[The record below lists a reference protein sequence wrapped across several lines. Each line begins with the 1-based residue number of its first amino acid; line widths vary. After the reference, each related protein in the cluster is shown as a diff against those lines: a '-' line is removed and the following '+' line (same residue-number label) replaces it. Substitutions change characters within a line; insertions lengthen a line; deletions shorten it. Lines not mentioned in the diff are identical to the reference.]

1 MSSFQILKGQNN
13 VKKIRMDKDIVG
25 NNVPYLHE
33 GIISEILG
41 YLEVKSLLR
50 CKSVCKLWHAV
61 IQENE
66 FVTMHRLRNRGRYQ
80 VIERMGES
88 INSDGTKETFRYLD
102 ESVNGLLI
110 EKRISSA
117 TKYRI
122 VNPFTKQILDIP
134 KPGNTGYRMSI
145 FIDSSTFSYNLVS
158 VHSPDKECRNIVFKV
173 LGLGCDN
180 PRGFSW
186 RTLNITAFNNIGDYK
201 MYYYRIIT
209 LPDGIVYVL
218 KLLNVGF
225 SRPEIIRVD
234 LVRESSTMCVMPES
248 LFHDRNKERVKFEM
262 WQGMPTIHSMEEKKL
277 NVWALK
283 DHKKQKWVEKIVISL
298 PYLKEYPALKEFS
311 PYLTY
316 SRGENML
323 LYSFSNAGFI
333 YKCKSKVFTGALP
346 TDVTH
351 VRVQETLV
359 YLKGMRPE
367 KEC

>member
-1 MSSFQILKGQNN
+1 
-13 VKKIRMDKDIVG
+13 
-25 NNVPYLHE
+25 
-33 GIISEILG
+33 
-41 YLEVKSLLR
+41 
-50 CKSVCKLWHAV
+50 
-61 IQENE
+61 
-66 FVTMHRLRNRGRYQ
+66 
-80 VIERMGES
+80 MGES

-110 EKRISSA
+110 EERISSA

-134 KPGNTGYRMSI
+134 KPGNTRHRMSI

-180 PRGFSW
+180 PCGFSW
-186 RTLNITAFNNIGDYK
+186 RTLNITAFNNIDEYTK
-201 MYYYRIIT
+201 YYFRIIM

-218 KLLNVGF
+218 KLLNGGF
-225 SRPEIIRVD
+225 SKPEIIRID
-234 LVRESSTMCVMPES
+234 PVRESSTMCIMPES
-248 LFHDRNKERVKFEM
+248 LFHDRNRDRVDRVKFKM
-262 WQGMPTIHSMEEKKL
+262 WQGMPTIHSMKNEKL

-283 DHKKQKWVEKIVISL
+283 DHKKQKWVNKIVISL
-298 PYLKEYPALKEFS
+298 PYLKEHPALKKFT
-311 PYLTY
+311 PYLVY
-316 SRGENML
+316 ARGENMVI
-323 LYSFSNAGFI
+323 YSLSNRGFI
-333 YKCKSKVFTGALP
+333 YKFKSNVFTGALP